1 MQKKLEVIIEEKIK
15 LESYIIDI
23 LDDAAYAERFISKP
37 HNKNCPS
44 MYRILDYCYDKKD
57 LGYYDKPKLV
67 LRATPR
73 QMTRYGLAID
83 ILLMIEKDISDDP
96 NLDRKLMWLRANRF
110 KWTKLGKFFG
120 YHRTTIKKMYE
131 TILHKL
137 SNKLKNNL
145 YIYDKIFK

>member
-1 MQKKLEVIIEEKIK
+1 MQKTLERIIEEKIK
-15 LESYIIDI
+15 LESYIVEI
-23 LDDAAYAERFISKP
+23 LDDAAYAERFLSRP
-37 HNKNCPS
+37 HNRNCPS

-57 LGYYDKPKLV
+57 LGYYDKPKMV

-73 QMTRYGLAID
+73 QMTRYELAID
-83 ILLMIEKDISDDP
+83 ILMEIDKSVSDNP
-96 NLDRKLMWLRANRF
+96 RVARKLLWLRANRF

-131 TILHKL
+131 IILDKL